1 MRASI
6 FEPRSAVFI
15 PFFSLLLLLAS
26 LALPALVQPVAA
38 QELTPAML
46 QEASRRT
53 GLSQEELLRRYQ
65 AQQGGTA
72 TAGAD
77 SATDQPGRTS
87 LEGVD
92 DSQVQ
97 VRFKDTGET
106 VSLPFDA
113 VLDQEMQDALAAA
126 MAIETV
132 PGDSV
137 GFFGADFFHLDEG
150 LFTPPSFGPVPAD
163 YLLGVGDEIIVN
175 VWGAIEFQE
184 IRVVDRD
191 GTIILPR
198 AGKIMCAG
206 RTLGRVDQA
215 VREALAKSHSTI
227 NTGQGKGDT
236 QVEVTLGKLR
246 SIRVYVVGA
255 VNRPGA
261 YEVSSASRVLTALYA
276 AGGPTISGSLRA
288 IRLVRGDQTEG
299 TMDLYDYLLG
309 GSRQG
314 DLQLREGDT
323 VFVPDVGPAVRIRG
337 EVKRPMW
344 YEMKPG
350 ETLTDLL
357 DYCGGFT
364 AQAAADV
371 VHIQRILPPAERSA
385 GQADHVVLDVDY
397 DARAMMAPAGPVALL
412 DGDQITVG
420 AITERVDNY
429 VEILGKVKR
438 PGRYELT
445 PGLTTSQLIQQAG
458 GLWPDALLEKGVID
472 RTSPQGDLSSFSF
485 DLGEAIK
492 GNGNDVVLQGRD
504 MVHVFSRWEIQEQ
517 PQVVIAGEVYG
528 PHSEAWREG
537 MTLRDLIL
545 KAGGL
550 KQNADRV
557 RAEVARVRLDAMT
570 SRDLD
575 TRPTQTVDV
584 LKVDLGNDFLT
595 RADSMVLQPW
605 DRVFIRSLPWWEMQ
619 RTVQVKGEVFYPGT
633 FSLER
638 KDERLSMLI
647 ARAGGLKPD
656 AYLTGARVV
665 REYDNV
671 GNIAVDLALA
681 LDQPGSQHDIILMQ
695 GDVIVIPDMMFTVK
709 VVGEVGFPTSLVYED
724 GKKIN
729 WYVDRAGGFLEKA
742 DKGKTRVIWPNG
754 MSLPNKGGSKVVA
767 GSTIVVPVQPPPE
780 GKTTWETIR
789 DISSIAASLATVWLI
804 VNK

>member
-1 MRASI
+1 MRASF
-6 FEPRSAVFI
+6 FEPRPAVLV
-15 PFFSLLLLLAS
+15 PLLS
-26 LALPALVQPVAA
+26 IMLALAAPVLVRPALA
-38 QELTPAML
+38 QDLTPAML
-46 QEASRRT
+46 EEASRRT

-65 AQQGGTA
+65 AQKGGVA
-72 TAGAD
+72 AAGTEAP
-77 SATDQPGRTS
+77 AEQPGRTT

-97 VRFKDTGET
+97 VRFRDTGET

-113 VLDQEMQDALAAA
+113 VLDQELQDALAEALA
-126 MAIETV
+126 VETV
-132 PGDSV
+132 PGDTM

-163 YLLGVGDEIIVN
+163 YQLGVGDEIIVN

-184 IRVVDRD
+184 VRVVDRD

-206 RTLGRVDQA
+206 RTLGAVDQA
-215 VREALAKSHSTI
+215 VREALARSHSTI
-227 NTGQGKGDT
+227 DTGQGKGDT
-236 QVEVTLGKLR
+236 RVEVTLGKLR

-276 AGGPTISGSLRA
+276 AGGPTIAGSLRA
-288 IRLVRGDQTEG
+288 VRLVRGDQTAG

-323 VFVPDVGPAVRIRG
+323 VFVPDVGPAVRVVG
-337 EVKRPMW
+337 EVKRPLW
-344 YEMKPG
+344 YELKPG

-357 DYCGGFT
+357 GFCGGFT
-364 AQAAADV
+364 AQAAAEV
-371 VHIQRILPPAERSA
+371 VHIERIVPAGERRS
-385 GQADHVVLDVDY
+385 GRPDHVVLDVDF
-397 DARAMMAPAGPVALL
+397 DAQTMQAVAGPVALL
-412 DGDQITVG
+412 DGDRITVG
-420 AITERVDNY
+420 AITERLDNF
-429 VEILGKVKR
+429 VEITGKVKR

-445 PGLTTSQLIQQAG
+445 PGLTTSLLVAQAG

-472 RTSPQGDLSSFSF
+472 RTSPAGDLSSFSF
-485 DLGEAIK
+485 DLGGAL
-492 GNGNDVVLQGRD
+492 NGQGHDVPLQGRD
-504 MVHVFSRWEIQEQ
+504 VVHVFSRWEIQEQ
-517 PQVVIAGEVYG
+517 PQVVIAGEVHQ
-528 PHSEAWREG
+528 PHGEPWRQG
-537 MTLRDLIL
+537 LTLRDLIL
-545 KAGGL
+545 KSGGL
-550 KQNADRV
+550 KLNADRV
-557 RAEVARVRLDAMT
+557 RAEVARVRLDALT
-570 SRDLD
+570 SRDLEN
-575 TRPTQTVDV
+575 RPTQTVDV
-584 LKVDLGNDFLT
+584 LQVDLGQDFLT
-595 RADSMVLQPW
+595 RDDSMLLQPW
-605 DRVFIRSLPWWEMQ
+605 DRVFIRSLPWWELQ

-638 KDERLSMLI
+638 KDERLSALI
-647 ARAGGLKPD
+647 NRAGGLKPD

-665 REYDNV
+665 RENGNV
-671 GNIAVDLALA
+671 GNIAIDLALA
-681 LDQPGSQHDIILMQ
+681 LAEPGSEHDIILMQ
-695 GDVIVIPDMMFTVK
+695 GDVIVIPDRMFTVK

-729 WYVDRAGGFLEKA
+729 WYVERAGGFLEKA

-767 GSTIVVPVQPPPE
+767 GSTIVVPVEPPPE
-780 GKTTWETIR
+780 GKDAWDRVR
-789 DISSIAASLATVWLI
+789 DISGIVASLATVWLI